1 MSLLEVEQVSVSFG
15 GVRALQR
22 VDLDV
27 AAGKAAGL
35 IGPNGAG
42 KTTLFNAICG
52 LQSIDGGRI
61 RLEGR
66 DIVGVP
72 AHKRARLGIARTF
85 QRLEVFG
92 SMSVRDNIRVA
103 ADVRRHWAGKGGIPP
118 AERTEE
124 LLDRV
129 GLRAVADE
137 RVEGLPT
144 GLARL
149 VEVGRALASEPT
161 VVLLDEPSS
170 GLDEDETDAFAELLE
185 GLAGDGLAI
194 LLVEHDVE
202 LVMRVCARI
211 HVLDFG
217 RVIAAGTPDD
227 VQHDPQVQAAYLGTA
242 SG

>member
-27 AAGKAAGL
+27 AAGQATGL

-66 DIVGVP
+66 DVVGVP

-103 ADVRRHWAGKGGIPP
+103 ADVRRRWTGKGGIPP

-149 VEVGRALASEPT
+149 VEVGRALASEPA

-185 GLAGDGLAI
+185 GLARDGLAI

-202 LVMRVCARI
+202 LVMRVCARV

-217 RVIAAGTPDD
+217 RVIAAGTPAD
-227 VQHDPQVQAAYLGTA
+227 VQRDAQVQAAYLGTA